1 MVGRWLMTDGC
12 SDLVGSYL
20 FRDQPERLIDRHL
33 ALGVSMGGHS
43 VWQLMFAEPRV
54 SAAVVVVGCPDFTCE
69 YAVDSCLW
77 SVDLHGERRSHLRSR
92 KEVQAFD
99 SIGRRWH
106 GVLPWE

>member
-1 MVGRWLMTDGC
+1 MANGY

-54 SAAVVVVGCPDFTCE
+54 SAAVVVVGCPDFTSELCFTPI
-69 YAVDSCLW
+69 CGLTLTI
-77 SVDLHGERRSHLRSR
+77 DLRSHLGPR
-92 KEVQAFD
+92 KTVKT
-99 SIGRRWH
+99 SHSVVG
-106 GVLPWE
+106 GG